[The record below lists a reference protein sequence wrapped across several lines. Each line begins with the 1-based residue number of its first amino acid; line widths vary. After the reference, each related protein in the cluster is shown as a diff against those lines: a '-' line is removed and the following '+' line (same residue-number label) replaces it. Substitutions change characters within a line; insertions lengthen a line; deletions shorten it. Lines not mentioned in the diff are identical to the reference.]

1 MKGKQRRGGEGD
13 YKNDLS
19 MDGKRANGTGN
30 SHYILFYLIVALVS
44 PFRAESKGNY
54 YLLYFFFNLVRFSS
68 LFILFYIP
76 LPGFY

>member
-44 PFRAESKGNY
+44 PFRAESRETTT
-54 YLLYFFFNLVRFSS
+54 YFTFLTFCALS
-68 LFILFYIP
+68 LYIP
-76 LPGFY
+76 LAGF

>member
-1 MKGKQRRGGEGD
+1 MKMARKAKTGRGGGL
-13 YKNDLS
+13 KNYLS

-54 YLLYFFFNLVRFSS
+54 YLLYFF
-68 LFILFYIP
+68 
-76 LPGFY
+76 